1 MGQIDIESMFAVT
14 TKILKIEFYDEVYSN
29 LLEEQR
35 KCHVKILFKFRERY
49 TNRTLNIAQERGE
62 RINFYQKITI

>member
-1 MGQIDIESMFAVT
+1 MGQIDMESMFAVT
-14 TKILKIEFYDEVYSN
+14 TKILKIEFYDEAYSN

-49 TNRTLNIAQERGE
+49 TNRTLNAQER
-62 RINFYQKITI
+62 RTY